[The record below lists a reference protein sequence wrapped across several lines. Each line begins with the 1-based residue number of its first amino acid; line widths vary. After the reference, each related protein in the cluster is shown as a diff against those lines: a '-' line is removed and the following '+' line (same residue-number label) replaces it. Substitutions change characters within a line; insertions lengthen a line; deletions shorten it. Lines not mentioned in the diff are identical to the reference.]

1 MNEEK
6 NENFPASIAADQTG
20 DEIPLANEVD
30 AKTGEESND
39 GQFKINGSIGAE
51 EIASRLDDLS
61 EQLENLSTEFN
72 SKIKYDR
79 HKEKIIDDLHRE
91 VQEYKNDLLKNLLKP
106 LIMDIIHTIDD
117 IAKLVNNHRIKNPS
131 ELDPLKI
138 IKQMEDISSDLEEIL
153 CRQGMEPF
161 NCDQSEFNP
170 KQQKIIKTE
179 YSKDPSKDKTISSR
193 VLNGYQWEGK
203 VLRPEMV
210 NVYIYKP
217 ESNEQNLTKNEEKE
231 L

>member
-1 MNEEK
+1 MNEKE
-6 NENFPASIAADQTG
+6 NENFPASIAWDHSG
-20 DEIPLANEVD
+20 DEIPPADEVD
-30 AKTGEESND
+30 AKAGEEGND
-39 GQFKINGSIGAE
+39 GQFKTNGSIGAG
-51 EIASRLDDLS
+51 EIASRLNYLS
-61 EQLENLSTEFN
+61 EQLENLSVEFN
-72 SKIKYDR
+72 SKIKYDQ

-117 IAKLVNNHRIKNPS
+117 IAKLVNNHRLKNPS
-131 ELDPLKI
+131 ELDPMKI
-138 IKQMEDISSDLEEIL
+138 IKQMEDISSDLADIL
-153 CRQGMEPF
+153 FRQGVEPF

-179 YSKDPSKDKTISSR
+179 SSQDPSQDKTISSR

-217 ESNEQNLTKNEEKE
+217 ESNEQTLTKNEEKE
-231 L
+231 